1 MATWFGKY
9 DFQGIVNDRNS
20 ISSSSD
26 NTDKIKNST
35 LYYDIRTKVT
45 SGSLGNN
52 YSYVDVNADGTLKS
66 TSNHDMYLRLN
77 KGQFNYFQDV
87 SVNNAPEFFSSYTV
101 TLNPDPCDPQVVD
114 ICNID
119 FTNVDISNAYSGMIL
134 WDDVNNV
141 AIDSSLS
148 EIYKYAEINNNMLDT
163 SANVYDFS
171 GTRQEL
177 IQQKKMFSYP
187 YPVHFGDYPC

>member
-1 MATWFGKY
+1 
-9 DFQGIVNDRNS
+9 
-20 ISSSSD
+20 
-26 NTDKIKNST
+26 
-35 LYYDIRTKVT
+35 
-45 SGSLGNN
+45 
-52 YSYVDVNADGTLKS
+52 
-66 TSNHDMYLRLN
+66 MYLRLN

-87 SVNNAPEFFSSYTV
+87 SVNTSSDFFSSYTV
-101 TLNPDPCDPQVVD
+101 TLNPDPCVPQVVD

-134 WDDVNNV
+134 WDDVNNI

-148 EIYKYAEINNNMLDT
+148 EIYRYSEISNNMLDT